1 MKRKILFLIDS
12 LHSGGA
18 EKSLVSLLNLLDY
31 TQYDVDLMLISKS
44 GLYLSLVP
52 EEVNI
57 VEPPRFFTVG
67 KHVKSIR
74 DLKYMLTKMK
84 YSAYLRVPLKKNKLH
99 RAQTNWKFISGAIEP
114 VEKEYDVAIAY
125 SQGLPT
131 YMVSSRVKAKKKYCW
146 VNTNYKEAG
155 YSKEFDVKFYEEFTG
170 INLVS
175 DEAKDIFLTV
185 YPQFKEKTSIVYDI
199 IPQQLIKKMAEEK
212 VELPDENFQGTSIL
226 TIGRL
231 VHIKGYDMAIEAA
244 KKLKDEGYKFR
255 WYVIGEG
262 TLKDEL
268 LKNIEE
274 NNLQEEFKLLG
285 TFTNPYPYVKNCDI
299 YCQPS
304 RFEGFGMAIA
314 EAKILGKPVIAT
326 NFETVTNQ
334 INHGVNGLV
343 VKMNGTD
350 IYRGIKYL
358 VEDDFFYKNIQDN
371 LIKEN
376 VGTESEIHKVN
387 QLLV

>member
-1 MKRKILFLIDS
+1 MKKKILFLIDS

-52 EEVNI
+52 DEVTI
-57 VEPPRFFTVG
+57 IEPPRFFSSG
-67 KHVKSIR
+67 KSIKNIKE
-74 DLKYMLTKMK
+74 LKYMLTKLK
-84 YSAYLRVPLKKNKLH
+84 YSAYLRMPLKKKKLH
-99 RAQTNWKFISGAIEP
+99 KAQENWKFISSSIETI
-114 VEKEYDVAIAY
+114 EKEYDVAIAY

-131 YMVSSRVKAKKKYCW
+131 YVVSSRVKAKKKYCW
-146 VNTNYKEAG
+146 INTNYKEAG
-155 YSKEFDVKFYEEFTG
+155 YSKDFDVKYYEEFHG

-175 DEAKDIFLTV
+175 HEAKEIFLEV
-185 YPQFKEKTSIVYDI
+185 YPQFKEKVSIIYDI
-199 IPQQLIKKMAEEK
+199 IPHNLIKKMAEEQ
-212 VELPDENFQGTSIL
+212 VQLAEENFKGTTIL

-231 VHIKGYDMAIEAA
+231 VHTKGYDMAIEAA
-244 KKLKDEGYKFR
+244 KKLKDNGIEFR

-262 TLKDEL
+262 I
-268 LKNIEE
+268 LKNELISIIEE
-274 NNLQEEFKLLG
+274 NGLQKEFKLLG
-285 TFTNPYPYVKNCDI
+285 TFTNPYPYIKNCDI

-326 NFETVTNQ
+326 NFETVKNQ

-343 VKMNGTD
+343 VKMDGMN
-350 IYRGIKYL
+350 IFRGIKYL
-358 VEDDFFYKNIQDN
+358 IMDEFFYRNVQDN

-376 VGTESEIHKVN
+376 LGTESEINKIN
-387 QLLV
+387 QLLN